1 MSAGRIWEG
10 GSEDSGVMSNAE
22 VTRQIRAIWKN
33 LEEFRSELKGSRTE
47 LVEQGKAL
55 AKIETGIERLVAAL
69 VLIPPR
75 ETCVRME
82 MRVKALEESVED
94 LDERAQC
101 HGCKNE
107 THVTTLITRTDS
119 LEAFRKTWEPRL
131 WMGFGI
137 VLFLQ
142 VAVPVAIKV
151 LWK

>member
-1 MSAGRIWEG
+1 MSAGRIWDTP
-10 GSEDSGVMSNAE
+10 SEDHGVMSNAE

-33 LEEFRSELKGSRTE
+33 LEEFRTELKGSRTE

-82 MRVKALEESVED
+82 MRVTALEETVED
-94 LDERAQC
+94 IGERGQC

-107 THVTTLITRTDS
+107 TRVDA
-119 LEAFRKTWEPRL
+119 LETFKKTWEPRL

-137 VLFLQ
+137 LLFLQ
-142 VAVPVAIKV
+142 VTVPVAVKV